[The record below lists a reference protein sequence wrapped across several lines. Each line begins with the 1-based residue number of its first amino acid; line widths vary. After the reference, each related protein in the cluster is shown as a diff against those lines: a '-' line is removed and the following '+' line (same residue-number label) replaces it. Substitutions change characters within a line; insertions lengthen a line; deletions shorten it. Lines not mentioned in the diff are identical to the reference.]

1 MLDIAL
7 VSRHAGTVNR
17 DAVCGLLAECLE
29 YVSSVVFA
37 MPYLVICCW
46 VFSVSLFLYQAVKLT
61 KVAET
66 IIAED
71 SGAPL
76 RKCIAELEAE
86 NSRLKDVAAE
96 SAETIDT
103 LQRAVDNGVD
113 DYNLLLEG
121 NKSLLAERN
130 DFHYRCEDLKDE
142 LAEAHYDAQKKTT
155 DLESRVRAAEAAIG
169 EK

>member
-1 MLDIAL
+1 
-7 VSRHAGTVNR
+7 
-17 DAVCGLLAECLE
+17 
-29 YVSSVVFA
+29 
-37 MPYLVICCW
+37 
-46 VFSVSLFLYQAVKLT
+46 
-61 KVAET
+61 
-66 IIAED
+66 
-71 SGAPL
+71 
-76 RKCIAELEAE
+76 
-86 NSRLKDVAAE
+86 
-96 SAETIDT
+96 
-103 LQRAVDNGVD
+103 VDNGVD